1 MDKNDFTII
10 NISKAVLDI
19 ADSRKIKADAF
30 LSPDVLH
37 KRYERLCI
45 SSLEHEPYGQI
56 DLSKLKSQVK
66 HKMSLRSFDS
76 LPGKTKVPELGNDA
90 EQRKSVSGSKTNT
103 ACLSGILRAIDVYAE
118 WAYKSKADIFQLLLE
133 GNMNSPGDKGRSE
146 IKMDQLP
153 VVDERLPHESDDH
166 LYDRHAGRAM
176 IVCTLEYSFSG
187 IYQGLPPQA
196 GLPSSLDQS
205 MGSVL
210 YANAISQHV
219 MRQDGHTDKRP
230 EDKVQAFAGLT
241 SFSAA
246 KDGRANVGVV
256 LNSASNIKK
265 VLKLRR
271 RFPDFCA
278 IFKSIRS
285 HKDPERFL
293 HEIMPGETIEEKQEV
308 GWDFV
313 CKQFMDEN
321 PGEFKK
327 MIAVEIQ
334 LLPFEWLVFDSD
346 LIHWGGP
353 YPQSGYLNIRL
364 GFHYLSYFLFFTSNL
379 L

>member
-1 MDKNDFTII
+1 MLTLSQNRDTKRCGTKTHCANRCVGSESRTLGI
-10 NISKAVLDI
+10 LDI
-19 ADSRKIKADAF
+19 PVPLDITVVF
-30 LSPDVLH
+30 L
-37 KRYERLCI
+37 EI
-45 SSLEHEPYGQI
+45 TNSL
-56 DLSKLKSQVK
+56 
-66 HKMSLRSFDS
+66 
-76 LPGKTKVPELGNDA
+76 A
-90 EQRKSVSGSKTNT
+90 
-103 ACLSGILRAIDVYAE
+103 
-118 WAYKSKADIFQLLLE
+118 
-133 GNMNSPGDKGRSE
+133 
-146 IKMDQLP
+146 
-153 VVDERLPHESDDH
+153 
-166 LYDRHAGRAM
+166 
-176 IVCTLEYSFSG
+176 
-187 IYQGLPPQA
+187 
-196 GLPSSLDQS
+196 
-205 MGSVL
+205 
-210 YANAISQHV
+210 
-219 MRQDGHTDKRP
+219 
-230 EDKVQAFAGLT
+230 
-241 SFSAA
+241 
-246 KDGRANVGVV
+246 
-256 LNSASNIKK
+256 NSASNIKK

-293 HEIMPGETIEEKQEV
+293 HEIMPGEKIEEKQEV